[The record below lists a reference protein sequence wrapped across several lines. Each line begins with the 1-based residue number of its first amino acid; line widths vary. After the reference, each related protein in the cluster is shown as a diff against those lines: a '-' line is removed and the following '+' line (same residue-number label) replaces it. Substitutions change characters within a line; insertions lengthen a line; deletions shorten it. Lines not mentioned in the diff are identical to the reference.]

1 MMAAWLHP
9 ALLLGLGALP
19 LAVLQGRARQV
30 WQLAL
35 PALVLLSVIGI
46 ESGTRVS
53 LEMAGLELVPLRAD
67 GLSLVFAYI
76 FALVLFIGNI
86 FALKVDDGAQHVA
99 AALYAAAALGAV
111 FAGDLVTL
119 YIFWEIMVVASVW
132 LIWRRQNRTAYEAGF
147 RYLIVHALGGMLL
160 FAGVI
165 AYYLTTGS
173 LAFEPLQDGGM
184 AFYLILIAFLINA
197 AAPPLHAWL
206 PDAYPEATVTGTV
219 FLSAF
224 TTKTAVYVLARGFP
238 GTELL
243 VWLGVGMT
251 LYGVTYAFLVND
263 IRRLLAY
270 HIISQVGYMV
280 AGVGIG
286 TQLAISG
293 TAAHAFTHILYKAL
307 LLMGAGAVL
316 QMTGRSKL
324 TELGGLYRTMP
335 VTFLLYMVGG
345 LSISAFPLFSGF
357 VSKTIIVEAAAVDG
371 RGIIFLLMMLAGVGT
386 FLSTTLKLPYFTFL
400 GPDSGLRPPE
410 APLNMRVAMGIAALL
425 CFAIGIMPGLLYAIL
440 PYAIDYNAYTASH
453 LLKEMQLLLFTGLAF
468 FLLVRFLGGKDKLSL
483 DFDWFYRV
491 AGKRLMLAVRDM
503 ISEANQDIRRE
514 FMRAFGRLEKAACE
528 LRLSGWPV
536 RSWAIGS
543 MALWTA
549 VVLAILLVFGLGG

>member
-1 MMAAWLHP
+1 MTEWLHP
-9 ALLLGLGALP
+9 ALLLALGALP
-19 LAVLQGRARQV
+19 LGVLQRRGRQV
-30 WQLAL
+30 WQLLL
-35 PALVLLSVIGI
+35 PLLVLASVASL
-46 ESGTRVS
+46 ESGTLVTMH
-53 LEMAGLELVPLRAD
+53 LAGLELTPLRAD

-76 FALVLFIGNI
+76 FALILLIGNI
-86 FALKVDDGAQHVA
+86 FSLQVEDNAQHVA
-99 AALYAAAALGAV
+99 AALYAAAALGATL
-111 FAGDLVTL
+111 AGDLVTL
-119 YIFWEIMVVASVW
+119 YVFWEIMVVASVW
-132 LIWRRQNRTAYEAGF
+132 LIWRRQQRSAYQAGY

-165 AYYLTTGS
+165 AYYLHTGS
-173 LAFEPLQDGGM
+173 LAFEPLAGSGT
-184 AFYLILIAFLINA
+184 AFYLILAAFLINA

-238 GTELL
+238 GTEFL

-286 TQLAISG
+286 TTLAISG

-316 QMTGRSKL
+316 HMTGRSKL
-324 TELGGLYRTMP
+324 TELGGLYRYMP

-357 VSKTIIVEAAAVDG
+357 VSKTIIIEAAAEDG
-371 RGIIFLLMMLAGVGT
+371 RGVIFLLMMLAGVGT
-386 FLSTTLKLPYFTFL
+386 FLSTTLKLPWFTFF
-400 GPDSGLRPPE
+400 GRDAGLRPAE
-410 APLNMRVAMGIAALL
+410 APVNMRVAMGLAALL
-425 CFAIGIMPGLLYAIL
+425 CFVIGVMPQLLYTIL
-440 PYAIDYNAYTASH
+440 PYAVDYNAYTASH
-453 LLKEMQLLLFTGLAF
+453 LIKEGQLLLFTGIAF
-468 FLLVRFLGGKDKLSL
+468 FLLLKHLGGKDKISL
-483 DFDWFYRV
+483 DFDWFYRDLGRRWV
-491 AGKRLMLAVRDM
+491 GSARD
-503 ISEANQDIRRE
+503 IVSTANADIRRE
-514 FMRAFGRLEKAACE
+514 FMTGFRRLEAAACR
-528 LRLSGWPV
+528 LRVSGWPM
-536 RSWAIGS
+536 RSWPTGS

-549 VVLAILLVFGLGG
+549 LVLALLLVFGLGR

>member
-1 MMAAWLHP
+1 MTEWLHP
-9 ALLLGLGALP
+9 ALLLALGALP
-19 LAVLQGRARQV
+19 LGVLQGRGRQA
-30 WQLAL
+30 WQLVL
-35 PALVLLSVIGI
+35 PLLVLASVASL
-46 ESGTRVS
+46 ESGTRVTMQ
-53 LEMAGLELVPLRAD
+53 LAGLELTPLRAD

-76 FALVLFIGNI
+76 FALILFIGNI
-86 FALKVDDGAQHVA
+86 FALQVEDNAQHVA
-99 AALYAAAALGAV
+99 AALYAAAALGATL
-111 FAGDLVTL
+111 AGDLVTL
-119 YIFWEIMVVASVW
+119 YVFWEIMVVASVW
-132 LIWRRQNRTAYEAGF
+132 LIWRRQQRSAYQAGY

-165 AYYLTTGS
+165 AYYLHTGS
-173 LAFEPLQDGGM
+173 LAFEPLAGGGP
-184 AFYLILIAFLINA
+184 AFYLILAAFLINA

-238 GTELL
+238 GTEFL

-286 TQLAISG
+286 TTLAISG

-316 QMTGRSKL
+316 HMTGRSKL
-324 TELGGLYRTMP
+324 TELGGLYRYMP

-357 VSKTIIVEAAAVDG
+357 VSKTIIIEAAAEDG
-371 RGIIFLLMMLAGVGT
+371 RGVIFLLMMLAGVGT
-386 FLSTTLKLPYFTFL
+386 FLSTTLKLPWFTFF
-400 GPDSGLRPPE
+400 GRDAGLKPAE
-410 APLNMRVAMGIAALL
+410 APMNMRVAMGLAALM
-425 CFAIGIMPGLLYAIL
+425 CFVIGVMPQLLYTIL
-440 PYAIDYNAYTASH
+440 PYAVDYNAYTASH
-453 LLKEMQLLLFTGLAF
+453 LIKEGQLLLFTGIAF
-468 FLLVRFLGGKDKLSL
+468 FLLLKHLGGKDKISL
-483 DFDWFYRV
+483 DFDWFYRDLGRRWV
-491 AGKRLMLAVRDM
+491 GSARDLV
-503 ISEANQDIRRE
+503 STANADIRRE
-514 FMRAFGRLEKAACE
+514 FMTGFRRLEAAACR
-528 LRLSGWPV
+528 LRVSGWPM
-536 RSWAIGS
+536 RSWPTGS

-549 VVLAILLVFGLGG
+549 LVLALLLTFGLSR

>member
-1 MMAAWLHP
+1 MTEWLHP
-9 ALLLGLGALP
+9 ALLLALGALP
-19 LAVLQGRARQV
+19 LGVLQGRGRQA
-30 WQLAL
+30 WQLVL
-35 PALVLLSVIGI
+35 PLLVLASVASL
-46 ESGTRVS
+46 ESGTRVTMQ
-53 LEMAGLELVPLRAD
+53 LAGLELTPLRAD

-76 FALVLFIGNI
+76 FALILFIGNI
-86 FALKVDDGAQHVA
+86 FALQVEDNAQHVA
-99 AALYAAAALGAV
+99 AALYAAAALGATL
-111 FAGDLVTL
+111 AGDLVTL
-119 YIFWEIMVVASVW
+119 YVFWEIMVVASVW
-132 LIWRRQNRTAYEAGF
+132 LIWRRQQRSAYQAGY

-165 AYYLTTGS
+165 AYYLHTGS
-173 LAFEPLQDGGM
+173 LAFEPLAGGGP
-184 AFYLILIAFLINA
+184 AFYLILAAFLINA

-238 GTELL
+238 GTEFL

-286 TQLAISG
+286 TTLAISG

-316 QMTGRSKL
+316 HMTGRSKL
-324 TELGGLYRTMP
+324 TELGGLYRYMP

-357 VSKTIIVEAAAVDG
+357 VSKTIIIEAAAEDG
-371 RGIIFLLMMLAGVGT
+371 RGVIFLLMMLAGVGT
-386 FLSTTLKLPYFTFL
+386 FLSTTLKLPWFTFF
-400 GPDSGLRPPE
+400 GRDAGLKPAE
-410 APLNMRVAMGIAALL
+410 APVNMRVAMGLAALL
-425 CFAIGIMPGLLYAIL
+425 CFVIGVMPQLLYTIL
-440 PYAIDYNAYTASH
+440 PYAVDYNAYTASH
-453 LLKEMQLLLFTGLAF
+453 LIKEGQLLLFTGIAF
-468 FLLVRFLGGKDKLSL
+468 FLLLKHLGGKDKISL
-483 DFDWFYRV
+483 DFDWFYRDLGRRWV
-491 AGKRLMLAVRDM
+491 GSARDLV
-503 ISEANQDIRRE
+503 STANADIRRE
-514 FMRAFGRLEKAACE
+514 FMTGFRRLEAAACR
-528 LRLSGWPV
+528 LRVSGWPM
-536 RSWAIGS
+536 RSWPTGS

-549 VVLAILLVFGLGG
+549 LVLALLLVFGLGR

>member
-1 MMAAWLHP
+1 MTEWLHP
-9 ALLLGLGALP
+9 ALLLALGALP
-19 LAVLQGRARQV
+19 LGVLQGRGRQA
-30 WQLAL
+30 WQIVL
-35 PALVLLSVIGI
+35 PLLVLASVASL
-46 ESGTRVS
+46 ESGTRVTMQ
-53 LEMAGLELVPLRAD
+53 LAGLELTPLRAD

-76 FALVLFIGNI
+76 FALILFIGNI
-86 FALKVDDGAQHVA
+86 FALQVEDNAQHVA
-99 AALYAAAALGAV
+99 AALYAAAALGATL
-111 FAGDLVTL
+111 AGDLVTL
-119 YIFWEIMVVASVW
+119 YVFWEIMVVASVW
-132 LIWRRQNRTAYEAGF
+132 LIWRRQQRSAYQAGY

-165 AYYLTTGS
+165 AYYLHTGS
-173 LAFEPLQDGGM
+173 LAFEPLAGGGP
-184 AFYLILIAFLINA
+184 AFYLILAAFLINA

-238 GTELL
+238 GTEFL

-286 TQLAISG
+286 TTLAISG

-316 QMTGRSKL
+316 HMTGRSKL
-324 TELGGLYRTMP
+324 TELGGLYRYMP

-357 VSKTIIVEAAAVDG
+357 VSKTIIIEAAAEDG
-371 RGIIFLLMMLAGVGT
+371 RGVIFLLMMLAGVGT
-386 FLSTTLKLPYFTFL
+386 FLSTTLKLPWFTFF
-400 GPDSGLRPPE
+400 GRDAGLKPAE
-410 APLNMRVAMGIAALL
+410 APINMRVAMGLAALM
-425 CFAIGIMPGLLYAIL
+425 CFVIGVMPQLLYTIL
-440 PYAIDYNAYTASH
+440 PYAVDYNAYTASH
-453 LLKEMQLLLFTGLAF
+453 LIKEGQLLLFTGIAF
-468 FLLVRFLGGKDKLSL
+468 FLLLKHLGGKDKISL
-483 DFDWFYRV
+483 DFDWFYRDLGRRWV
-491 AGKRLMLAVRDM
+491 GSARDLV
-503 ISEANQDIRRE
+503 STANADIRRE
-514 FMRAFGRLEKAACE
+514 FMTGFQRLEAAACR
-528 LRLSGWPV
+528 LRVSGWPM
-536 RSWAIGS
+536 RSWPTGS

-549 VVLAILLVFGLGG
+549 LVLALLLVFGLGR

>member
-1 MMAAWLHP
+1 MTEWLHP
-9 ALLLGLGALP
+9 ALLLALGALP
-19 LAVLQGRARQV
+19 LGVLQRRGRQV
-30 WQLAL
+30 WQLLL
-35 PALVLLSVIGI
+35 PLLVLASVASL
-46 ESGTRVS
+46 ESGTLVTMH
-53 LEMAGLELVPLRAD
+53 LAGLELTPLRAD

-76 FALVLFIGNI
+76 FALILLIGNI
-86 FALKVDDGAQHVA
+86 FSLQVEDNAQHVA
-99 AALYAAAALGAV
+99 AALYAAAALGATL
-111 FAGDLVTL
+111 AGDLVTL
-119 YIFWEIMVVASVW
+119 YVFWEIMVVASVW
-132 LIWRRQNRTAYEAGF
+132 LIWRRQQRSAYQAGY

-165 AYYLTTGS
+165 AYYLHTGS
-173 LAFEPLQDGGM
+173 LAFEPLAGSGT
-184 AFYLILIAFLINA
+184 AFYLILAAFLINA

-238 GTELL
+238 GTEFL

-286 TQLAISG
+286 TTLAISG

-316 QMTGRSKL
+316 HMTGRSKL
-324 TELGGLYRTMP
+324 TELGGLYRYMP

-357 VSKTIIVEAAAVDG
+357 VSKTIIIEAAAEDG
-371 RGIIFLLMMLAGVGT
+371 RGVIFLLMMLAGVGT
-386 FLSTTLKLPYFTFL
+386 FLSTTLKLPWFTFF
-400 GPDSGLRPPE
+400 GKDAGLRPAE
-410 APLNMRVAMGIAALL
+410 APVNMRVAMGLAALL
-425 CFAIGIMPGLLYAIL
+425 CFVIGVMPQLLYTIL
-440 PYAIDYNAYTASH
+440 PYAVDYNAYTASH
-453 LLKEMQLLLFTGLAF
+453 LIKEGQLLLFTGIAF
-468 FLLVRFLGGKDKLSL
+468 FLLVKHLGGKDKISL
-483 DFDWFYRV
+483 DFDWFYRDLGRRWV
-491 AGKRLMLAVRDM
+491 GSARD
-503 ISEANQDIRRE
+503 IVSTANADIRRE
-514 FMRAFGRLEKAACE
+514 FMTGFRRLEAAACR
-528 LRLSGWPV
+528 LRVSGWPM
-536 RSWAIGS
+536 RSWPTGS

-549 VVLAILLVFGLGG
+549 LVLALLLVFGLGR

>member
-1 MMAAWLHP
+1 MTEWLHP
-9 ALLLGLGALP
+9 ALLLALGALP
-19 LAVLQGRARQV
+19 LGVLQRRGRQV
-30 WQLAL
+30 WQLLL
-35 PALVLLSVIGI
+35 PLLVLASVASL
-46 ESGTRVS
+46 ESGTLVTMH
-53 LEMAGLELVPLRAD
+53 LAGLELTPLRAD

-76 FALVLFIGNI
+76 FALILLIGNI
-86 FALKVDDGAQHVA
+86 FSLQVEDNAQHVA
-99 AALYAAAALGAV
+99 AALYAAAALGATL
-111 FAGDLVTL
+111 AGDLVTL
-119 YIFWEIMVVASVW
+119 YVFWEIMVVASVW
-132 LIWRRQNRTAYEAGF
+132 LIWRRQQRSAYQAGY

-165 AYYLTTGS
+165 AYYLHTGS
-173 LAFEPLQDGGM
+173 LAFEPLAGSDT
-184 AFYLILIAFLINA
+184 AFYLILAAFLINA

-238 GTELL
+238 GTEFL

-286 TQLAISG
+286 TTLAISG

-316 QMTGRSKL
+316 HMTGRSKL
-324 TELGGLYRTMP
+324 TELGGLYRYMP

-357 VSKTIIVEAAAVDG
+357 VSKTIIIEAAAEDG
-371 RGIIFLLMMLAGVGT
+371 RGVIFLLMMLAGVGT
-386 FLSTTLKLPYFTFL
+386 FLSTTLKLPWFTFF
-400 GPDSGLRPPE
+400 GKDAGLRPAE
-410 APLNMRVAMGIAALL
+410 APVNMRVAMGLAALL
-425 CFAIGIMPGLLYAIL
+425 CFVIGVMPQLLYTIL
-440 PYAIDYNAYTASH
+440 PYAVDYNAYTASH
-453 LLKEMQLLLFTGLAF
+453 LIKEGQLLLFTGIAF
-468 FLLVRFLGGKDKLSL
+468 FLLVKHLGGKDKISL
-483 DFDWFYRV
+483 DFDWFYRDLGRRWV
-491 AGKRLMLAVRDM
+491 GSARD
-503 ISEANQDIRRE
+503 IVSTANADIRRE
-514 FMRAFGRLEKAACE
+514 FMTGFRRLEAAACR
-528 LRLSGWPV
+528 LRVSGWPM
-536 RSWAIGS
+536 RSWPTGS

-549 VVLAILLVFGLGG
+549 LVLALLLVFGLGR